1 MKQLLLIAF
10 SVLLLTSCSKDDEA
24 TIIGNWYFY
33 KTSIFESGQE
43 TVEMHVNE
51 CTTKKDYI
59 KFKTDDVAES
69 YFYDAQCIE
78 ELYSTF
84 YSLDGTDLIIDGD
97 ALEVILLTDK
107 SLKIK
112 QFSTGTS
119 GDYYILEFKK

>member
-1 MKQLLLIAF
+1 MKKLLLIAF

-24 TIIGNWYFY
+24 TIIGNWCFY

-78 ELYSTF
+78 EMVSSIYT
-84 YSLDGTDLIIDGD
+84 LDGTDLTIDGD
-97 ALEVILLTDK
+97 AVEVISLTDK
-107 SLKIK
+107 SLKLKAI
-112 QFSTGTS
+112 SDTA
-119 GDYYILEFKK
+119 GDYFIYEFKK